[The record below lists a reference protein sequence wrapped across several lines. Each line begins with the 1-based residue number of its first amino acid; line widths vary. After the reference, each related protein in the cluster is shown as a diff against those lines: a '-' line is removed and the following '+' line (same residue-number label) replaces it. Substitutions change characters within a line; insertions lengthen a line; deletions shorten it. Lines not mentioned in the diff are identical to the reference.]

1 MNPAHLQLGAL
12 VGLNPGSTHRR
23 SPTSAEHAR
32 LQTIHG
38 EALAAEMMR
47 GSWTFEGWDRG
58 LARLSR
64 VGEPEATVVVHHND
78 LRAAPIDGHSPWRR
92 GPVSVPVSTRCCL
105 LQVLLAGPGHGGGVM
120 ARFKAAIGFELEQGS
135 VYPTLRALARD
146 GLVEATQRDP
156 QPSRHGGRPVVTYRL
171 TPEGV
176 AQARKDR
183 ELLAALAALED
194 HHDRPR
200 CP

>member
-1 MNPAHLQLGAL
+1 MNPAHLRLGAL

-23 SPTSAEHAR
+23 SPTAAEHAR
-32 LQTIHG
+32 LQDLHG

-47 GSWTFEGWDRG
+47 GPWTFEGWQGD

-64 VGEPEATVVVHHND
+64 VGEPAADVVVHHND

-105 LQVLLAGPGHGGGVM
+105 LQVLLAGPGHGAVVM
-120 ARFKAAIGFELEQGS
+120 ASFRAAVGFALEQGS

-146 GLVEATQRDP
+146 GLVEAAQRDP
-156 QPSRHGGRPVVTYRL
+156 QPSRRGGRPVVTYRL
-171 TPEGV
+171 TEAGV

-183 ELLAALAALED
+183 GLLATLAGLED
-194 HHDRPR
+194 HHD
-200 CP
+200 